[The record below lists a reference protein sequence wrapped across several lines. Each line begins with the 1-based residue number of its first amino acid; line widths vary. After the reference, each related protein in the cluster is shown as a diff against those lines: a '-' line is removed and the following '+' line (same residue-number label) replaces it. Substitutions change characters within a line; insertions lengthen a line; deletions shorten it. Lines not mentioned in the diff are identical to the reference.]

1 MSLTSLRSLPLMCK
15 GCIAVALLAGGTALS
30 GQSIDSASPMG
41 SLDEQMAMA
50 DGATTTGIDLSI
62 RFYDRQIYF
71 LGDAVQIETVLTN
84 NSPGPFRLKVAD
96 NRAFNLDFV
105 VRTLT
110 NVQLEKARQ
119 YITARNTG
127 QPIFFRTLDLQPGER
142 FGFVSDLTEFAR
154 IDDAG
159 VYSLQARF
167 APGLLGRLGATAT
180 GAPLRSNTLTLN
192 MRPPVDTPA
201 MRAVMDAEQRMVL
214 EPQPLPPDE
223 VVSFMLSNRQRSAWP
238 SFFLYLDLE
247 SLLQKSPTLG
257 RRYQR
262 SSEAEKRSMLERYRA
277 DLQQEQLEDDLL
289 LIPTSFEVLK
299 TSYTP
304 GEATVLVDERFDQGS
319 FVELRR
325 YTYYLQRSDLIWMIV
340 DFQVQNLGTE

>member
-1 MSLTSLRSLPLMCK
+1 MSLTPVRSLPRIRK
-15 GCIAVALLAGGTALS
+15 GGVVVALLACGIALTA
-30 GQSIDSASPMG
+30 QSMDSMEPMEG
-41 SLDEQMAMA
+41 QMAMA
-50 DGATTTGIDLSI
+50 DGTTADIDLSI

-71 LGDAVQIETVLTN
+71 LGDVVQIETVLTN
-84 NSPGPFRLKVAD
+84 NSPAPFRLRVAD

-105 VRTLT
+105 VHTLT
-110 NVQLEKARQ
+110 NVELEKARR

-127 QPIFFRTLDLQPGER
+127 QPIFFRTVDLQPGER
-142 FGFVSDLTEFAR
+142 FGFVSNLTDFAR
-154 IDDAG
+154 IGDAG
-159 VYSLQARF
+159 VYSLQAHF
-167 APGLLGRLGATAT
+167 APGLLGRLGVAT
-180 GAPLRSNTLTLN
+180 GGTSLRSNTLTLN
-192 MRPPVDTPA
+192 IRPPADTPE

-262 SSEAEKRSMLERYRA
+262 SSQAEKRALLDQYRA
-277 DLQQEQLEDDLL
+277 DLQQERLEDDLL

-299 TSYTP
+299 TTYTP
-304 GEATVLVDERFDQGS
+304 GEATVLVDQRFDQGS
-319 FVELRR
+319 FVEVRS
-325 YTYYLQRSDLIWMIV
+325 YTYFLQRADLIWSIV

>member
-1 MSLTSLRSLPLMCK
+1 MSLTWKRSLPRICK
-15 GCIAVALLAGGTALS
+15 GKVVAALIACATALS
-30 GQSIDSASPMG
+30 AQSIDSMAPTDG
-41 SLDEQMAMA
+41 QIAMA
-50 DGATTTGIDLSI
+50 DGNSRTHIDLSI

-71 LGDAVQIETVLTN
+71 LGDAVQIETVLIN
-84 NSPGPFRLKVAD
+84 NSPAPFRLKVSD
-96 NRAFNLDFV
+96 DRAFNLDFV

-110 NVQLEKARQ
+110 NIEIEKARQ

-127 QPIFFRTLDLQPGER
+127 QPIFFRTVDLQPGER
-142 FGFVSDLTEFAR
+142 FGFVSDLTDFAR
-154 IDDAG
+154 IDEAG
-159 VYSLQARF
+159 VYSLRARF
-167 APGLLGRLGATAT
+167 APDLLGRLGVPT
-180 GAPLRSNTLTLN
+180 GTAPLHSNTLTLN
-192 MRPPVDTPA
+192 MRPPVDTPE

-214 EPQPLPPDE
+214 AVQPLPPDE
-223 VVSFMLSNRQRSAWP
+223 VVTFMLNNRQQSAWP

-262 SSEAEKRSMLERYRA
+262 SNQAERQAMLIQYRA
-277 DLQQEQLEDDLL
+277 DLQQERLEEDLL

-299 TSYTP
+299 TTYTP

-319 FVELRR
+319 FVEVRR
-325 YTYYLQRSDLIWMIV
+325 YTYFLVRSDLIWRII